1 MSALQSHLK
10 QQQLLP
16 STRVQYLSIIE
27 RSGED
32 PVEWLKRRLNA
43 RTPIGTVLPY
53 RAAIKHLLMSEHGYS
68 DEEVKSLLPKAKG
81 RPTAFRHALSPELLA
96 LYHTLVDE
104 LPEPSRTILTLL
116 PKTGLRIGEICGLAD
131 DNVQVIQG
139 VRSLVFRGKRDK
151 ERMVPLSTSAE
162 KSLNSYLRS
171 QDRSSEWLFPNP
183 MGAPIS
189 QHAVRKYT
197 RGIAAK
203 HAEFDGLSPHILRHT
218 FATMALRR
226 GIDLKT
232 LQALL
237 GHESLETTSRYLHP
251 EIRDLKDA
259 IDKVG

>member
-1 MSALQSHLK
+1 MTTLQSHLK

-16 STRVQYLSIIE
+16 STRDQYLSIVE

-32 PVEWLKRRLNA
+32 PIEWLKRRVNA

-53 RAAIKHLLMSEHGYS
+53 RAAIKHLLLSEHGYS

-96 LYHTLVDE
+96 MYHTLVDE

-131 DNVQVIQG
+131 DNVQVVQG

-151 ERMVPLSTSAE
+151 ERIVPLSTSAE
-162 KSLNSYLRS
+162 KTLLTYLNSITRPNM
-171 QDRSSEWLFPNP
+171 WLFPNP

-197 RGIAAK
+197 RAIAAK
-203 HAEFDGLSPHILRHT
+203 NPDFTGLSPHCLRHT
-218 FATMALRR
+218 FATMAVRR
-226 GIDLKT
+226 GMDLKT

-237 GHESLETTSRYLHP
+237 GHESIETTSRYLHP
-251 EIRDLKDA
+251 EVRDLKDA

>member
-1 MSALQSHLK
+1 MPIEYERKGKIGYFTIRNGSVNPMTPAMHK
-10 QQQLLP
+10 Q
-16 STRVQYLSIIE
+16 
-27 RSGED
+27 
-32 PVEWLKRRLNA
+32 
-43 RTPIGTVLPY
+43 
-53 RAAIKHLLMSEHGYS
+53 
-68 DEEVKSLLPKAKG
+68 
-81 RPTAFRHALSPELLA
+81 
-96 LYHTLVDE
+96 LYGHMLE
-104 LPEPSRTILTLL
+104 F
-116 PKTGLRIGEICGLAD
+116 LAD
-131 DNVQVIQG
+131 DNVQVVQG

-151 ERMVPLSTSAE
+151 ERIVPLSTSAD
-162 KSLNSYLRS
+162 KTLTAYLRN
-171 QDRSSEWLFPNP
+171 QTRASEWLFPNP

-203 HAEFDGLSPHILRHT
+203 HPEFDGLSPHILRHT

-226 GIDLKT
+226 GMDLKT

>member
-1 MSALQSHLK
+1 MTTLQSHLR

-16 STRVQYLSIIE
+16 STRVQYQAIVE

-53 RAAIKHLLMSEHGYS
+53 RAAVKHLLMAEHGYT

-96 LYHTLVDE
+96 VYHEAVDE
-104 LPEPSRTILTLL
+104 LPDPSRTILTLL
-116 PKTGLRIGEICGLAD
+116 PKTGMRIGEVCGLAD
-131 DNVQVIQG
+131 ENLQTVQG

-151 ERMVPLSTSAE
+151 ERIVPLSRSAE
-162 KSLNSYLRS
+162 KTLDDYFSRTSRA
-171 QDRSSEWLFPNP
+171 SEWLFPNP

-197 RGIAAK
+197 RGIAARIPDL
-203 HAEFDGLSPHILRHT
+203 DGLSPHILRHT
-218 FATMALRR
+218 FATMAVRR
-226 GIDLKT
+226 GMDLKT

-237 GHESLETTSRYLHP
+237 GHESIETTSRYLHP
-251 EIRDLKDA
+251 EVRDLKDA

>member
-1 MSALQSHLK
+1 VSELQRHLK

-16 STRVQYLSIIE
+16 STRVQYLAIVE
-27 RSGED
+27 RSGEE
-32 PVEWLKRRLNA
+32 PVEWLRKRLNA

-53 RAAIKHLLMSEHGYS
+53 RAAIKHLLMSEHGYT
-68 DEEVKSLLPKAKG
+68 DEEVKALLPKAKG

-96 LYHTLVDE
+96 IYHTLVDA
-104 LPEPSRTILTLL
+104 LPDPSRTILTLL

-131 DNVQVIQG
+131 DNLQTVQG

-151 ERMVPLSTSAE
+151 ERIVPLSSSAE
-162 KSLNSYLRS
+162 RTLDAYLDSRE
-171 QDRSSEWLFPNP
+171 RVSEWLFPNQ

-203 HAEFDGLSPHILRHT
+203 HPDFAGLSPHVLRHT

-226 GIDLKT
+226 GMDLKT

-251 EIRDLKDA
+251 EVRDLKDA
-259 IDKVG
+259 IERVG

>member
-1 MSALQSHLK
+1 MTTLQSHLR

-16 STRVQYLSIIE
+16 STRTQYTSIIE
-27 RSGED
+27 RSGDD
-32 PVEWLKRRLNA
+32 PVTWLKNRLNA

-53 RAAIKHLLMSEHGYS
+53 RAAVKHLLISEHGYT

-96 LYHTLVDE
+96 VYHTCVDE

-116 PKTGLRIGEICGLAD
+116 PKTGLRIGEICSLAD
-131 DNVQVIQG
+131 DNIQVVQGI
-139 VRSLVFRGKRDK
+139 RSLVFRGKRDK
-151 ERMVPLSTSAE
+151 ERIIPLSRSAE
-162 KSLNSYLRS
+162 KSLDDYLSSTQRV
-171 QDRSSEWLFPNP
+171 SEWLFPNP

-203 HAEFDGLSPHILRHT
+203 VPDLDGLSPHILRHT
-218 FATMALRR
+218 FATMAIRR
-226 GIDLKT
+226 GMDLKT

-237 GHESLETTSRYLHP
+237 GHESIETTSRYLHP
-251 EIRDLKDA
+251 EVRDLKEA
-259 IDKVG
+259 IDRVG